1 MIHST
6 SLRATGSEIWLSIW
20 VAALAPELR
29 TASIACLTKP
39 ISASEVSGVGAWASG
54 TFEGEM
60 RRTGGAAATCG
71 AASPL
76 DASGRARGNGT
87 SFAAACLDDLSLC
100 LVTFLPALAAL
111 AALAV
116 VRDELIPLWEAVA
129 SAAAE

>member
-1 MIHST
+1 
-6 SLRATGSEIWLSIW
+6 TGSEIWASIR
-20 VAALAPELR
+20 VASPAPELR
-29 TASIACLTKP
+29 TASIACWTSA
-39 ISASEVSGVGAWASG
+39 ISVSDVSGVGAWANG

-71 AASPL
+71 AASVPSE
-76 DASGRARGNGT
+76 APGRARGRGT

-100 LVTFLPALAAL
+100 LAAFLPTFAAL
-111 AALAV
+111 AA